1 MIIWQHTIH
10 TLVLGPLNRSY
21 LVSEGD
27 WPKHEDPVVGS
38 IGLAAALEVRLL
50 EGDDLALFGDLLD
63 DDHHPHVR
71 LEKTGFPEVSD
82 SAQLEEVEESNLCWW
97 LKWLRMGL
105 KLRRS

>member
-1 MIIWQHTIH
+1 M
-10 TLVLGPLNRSY
+10 
-21 LVSEGD
+21 SEGD

-71 LEKTGFPEVSD
+71 LEKTGFPEVGD
-82 SAQLEEVEESNLCWW
+82 SAQLEEVQESNLCWW
-97 LKWLRMGL
+97 LKWLRIGL